1 MRARFTVVVGLA
13 AVLAGLA
20 LSACGGEATSTPG
33 ASVSSTPISREAS
46 SSETLPF
53 SVENQLKDWWGGTG
67 IPITW
72 KVSQTVNSDWDG
84 NSRPDHAP
92 PNGFQGLVQEPFSG
106 VYNANLEIN
115 FASIAGTSRFVLTPV
130 VTIDGQAI
138 DLQPIV
144 VNAGGDLVT
153 AGISCQAP
161 VTGSKYNSATASL
174 SAKTPRE
181 LLMYDVLLFCYGSED
196 SFKGRILIRNYQKS

>member
-1 MRARFTVVVGLA
+1 MKPRFTVAL
-13 AVLAGLA
+13 VLIAGLA

-46 SSETLPF
+46 RSETLPF

-144 VNAGGDLVT
+144 VIAGAQLISADT
-153 AGISCQAP
+153 SCQAP
-161 VTGSKYNSATASL
+161 PTGRINSATASL

>member
-1 MRARFTVVVGLA
+1 MMNARFTVAL
-13 AVLAGLA
+13 VLTAGLA
-20 LSACGGEATSTPG
+20 LSACRGETTSTPS

-46 SSETLPF
+46 RSETLPF

-72 KVSQTVNSDWDG
+72 KVSETVNSDWDG

-115 FASIAGTSRFVLTPV
+115 FVSVAGTSRFVLTPV

-144 VNAGGDLVT
+144 VIAGAQLISAD
-153 AGISCQAP
+153 ASCQAP
-161 VTGSKYNSATASL
+161 GIGQINAATASL

-181 LLMYDVLLFCYGSED
+181 LLMYDVLLFCYSSED
-196 SFKGRILIRNYQKS
+196 SFKQRILIRNYQKS

>member
-1 MRARFTVVVGLA
+1 MKARFSVALMLTTGL
-13 AVLAGLA
+13 V
-20 LSACGGEATSTPG
+20 LSACSGEATSISS
-33 ASVSSTPISREAS
+33 ASGSSAPINREAS
-46 SSETLPF
+46 LSYTHPF
-53 SVENQLKDWWGGTG
+53 SVENELKDWWGGNG

-72 KVSQTVNSDWDG
+72 KVSETVNSDWDG

-106 VYNANLEIN
+106 AYNVNLEVN
-115 FASIAGTSRFVLTPV
+115 AALFSGDSRFVLTPV

-144 VNAGGDLVT
+144 VKAGGDLVS

-161 VTGSKYNSATASL
+161 VTGTKYNSATASL

-181 LLMYDVLLFCYGSED
+181 LLMYDVVLFCYPHED
-196 SFKGRILIRNYQKS
+196 SFKQRIVIRNYQRS

>member
-1 MRARFTVVVGLA
+1 MNLLFVPMTLLCASF
-13 AVLAGLA
+13 A
-20 LSACGGEATSTPG
+20 LSACGGGATSAPG
-33 ASVSSTPISREAS
+33 ESGSSTPISREAS
-46 SSETLPF
+46 RSETLPF

-72 KVSQTVNSDWDG
+72 KVSETVNSDWDG

-144 VNAGGDLVT
+144 VIAGAQLISAD
-153 AGISCQAP
+153 ASCQAP
-161 VTGSKYNSATASL
+161 GIGQINSATASL

-181 LLMYDVLLFCYGSED
+181 LLMYDVLLFCYSSKD